1 MIFFITYIIVSL
13 VILLNKQ
20 ITKKTKIILFI
31 SFLVIFWVIMFFVFF
46 LSFDADLEER
56 ILTTRKGKSH

>member
-46 LSFDADLEER
+46 LSFDAGLEER

>member
-13 VILLNKQ
+13 VILLNKR

-31 SFLVIFWVIMFFVFF
+31 SFLVIFLVIMFFVFF

-56 ILTTRKGKSH
+56 ILTTHKGKSH